1 MTIDQRIE
9 ALTTHLELLSQDRE
23 HDRLLINELREGLTE
38 LRGTVNAL
46 QASVSEL
53 YGTVNVLQAT
63 VSGLTDGLRITATTV
78 ADLARVAV
86 RHEARLDKI
95 EG

>member
-1 MTIDQRIE
+1 MTVDERIE
-9 ALTTHLELLSQDRE
+9 ALTTHLELLSHDRE
-23 HDRLLINELREGLTE
+23 HDRLLMNELRGSIT
-38 LRGTVNAL
+38 
-46 QASVSEL
+46 EL
-53 YGTVNVLQAT
+53 YGTVTELHGTVSVLQET

-95 EG
+95 EGKEA